1 MEDDPYTA
9 TESNYQYPS
18 MIVSSAITGL
28 IGLVLAY
35 ALAVPLGSAMARFR
49 TLGLIAYQQGL

>member
-1 MEDDPYTA
+1 MYTA

-35 ALAVPLGSAMARFR
+35 ALAVPLGSAMARFKN
-49 TLGLIAYQQGL
+49 TWIDSLSTGL